1 MITFPGWTPDYSK
14 MKKEAFK
21 RFITNREVWGHLLLW
36 ILLFGSMNVSW
47 SSNWFHRGDD
57 WESVAPLSAIYFVL
71 LFYANALWL
80 LPRHFK
86 RKTWYKYFLM
96 LGLVVVVPELIRS
109 SIVVLFYTPKEDV
122 FMGIYWEI
130 FARDSLIFGV
140 ISPVWIG
147 FFGSSAYYFIKNWNT
162 SSRRIEQLEMEKLTM
177 ELNLLKSQINPHFL
191 FNNLNALDDLID
203 RDTRLAK
210 EYLHRLSK
218 MLRYSIASM
227 ENDVVT
233 LKQEWNFIDDY
244 IYLIEERFGKAYQ
257 FEKVQGI
264 DRLDSYLIPPASLQ
278 SLIENVVKH
287 NRGSVDRPIITTVE
301 LDERGVTVSHQKR
314 AKKTEVNS
322 LGTGLK
328 NIRSR
333 YRLLTNKEIEITDT
347 DVFSVTLPLI
357 AEVV

>member
-1 MITFPGWTPDYSK
+1 
-14 MKKEAFK
+14 MKQEALK
-21 RFITNREVWGHLLLW
+21 RFIGNREAWGHLLLW
-36 ILLFGSMNVSW
+36 ILLFGSLNVSW
-47 SSNWFHRGDD
+47 TSNWFYRGEE
-57 WESVAPLSAIYFVL
+57 WESVAPLSAIYFVF

-80 LPRHFK
+80 LPCYFK
-86 RKTWYKYFLM
+86 RKTWYKYFII
-96 LGLVVVVPELIRS
+96 LGLVVVLPELIRS
-109 SIVVLFYTPKEDV
+109 SIVVLFFTPKEDV
-122 FMGIYWEI
+122 LIGVYWEI
-130 FARDSLIFGV
+130 FARDSLIFGI

-162 SSRRIEQLEMEKLTM
+162 SNRRIEQLEMEKLTM

-203 RDTRLAK
+203 RDTKQAK

-218 MLRYSIASM
+218 MLRYSISSM

-233 LKQEWNFIDDY
+233 LQEEWNFIDDY

-257 FEKVQGI
+257 FEKVKEV
-264 DRLDSYLIPPASLQ
+264 DRLEHYLIPPASLQ

-287 NRGSVDRPIITTVE
+287 NQGSIHDPLKTTITLNE
-301 LDERGVTVSHQKR
+301 SGITVSHPKR
-314 AKKTEVNS
+314 IKKVGVNS

-328 NIRSR
+328 NIKSR
-333 YRLLTNKEIEITDT
+333 YRLLTNKEIEMVDT

-357 AEVV
+357 SEVV

>member
-1 MITFPGWTPDYSK
+1 
-14 MKKEAFK
+14 MKKESLK
-21 RFITNREVWGHLLLW
+21 RFITNKEVWGHLLLW
-36 ILLFGSMNVSW
+36 ILLFGSLNVSW
-47 SSNWFHRGDD
+47 TSDWFYRGDD
-57 WESVAPLSAIYFVL
+57 WESVAPLSAVYFVL

-80 LPRHFK
+80 LPRYFK
-86 RKTWYKYFLM
+86 RQTWYKYFVII
-96 LGLVVVVPELIRS
+96 GLVVVVPELIRS
-109 SIVVLFYTPKEDV
+109 SVVVLFYTPKEDV
-122 FMGIYWEI
+122 LMGIYWEM

-140 ISPVWIG
+140 ISPVWVG

-203 RDTRLAK
+203 RDTQLAK

-218 MLRYSIASM
+218 MLRYSISSM

-233 LKQEWNFIDDY
+233 LKEEWNFIDDY

-257 FEKVQGI
+257 FEKIRQL
-264 DRLDSYLIPPASLQ
+264 DTLDSYLIPPASLQ

-287 NRGSVDRPIITTVE
+287 NRGSVENPLKTTIK
-301 LDERGVTVSHQKR
+301 LGKNGITVSHPKR
-314 AKKTEVNS
+314 VKKTGVNS

-333 YRLLTNKEIEITDT
+333 YKLLTNKEIEITDT
-347 DVFSVTLPLI
+347 DVFSVNLPLI
-357 AEVV
+357 SEIV